1 MINYSFLETNQSQLI
16 EIYKKERYMNNGGV
30 EGALILD
37 FRKNDKVDV
46 FYWTIEAMIEQ
57 VREVFLVEYKKNLA
71 ENDNKKNLVY
81 VVLLDT
87 DNIEVKSYV
96 V

>member
-71 ENDNKKNLVY
+71 DNKKNLVY

>member
-16 EIYKKERYMNNGGV
+16 EIYKKERYMNNGGL

-46 FYWTIEAMIEQ
+46 FYWTIEAMIEK
-57 VREVFLVEYKKNLA
+57 VRDVFLVEYKKNLA
-71 ENDNKKNLVY
+71 ENKKNLVY
-81 VVLLDT
+81 VVMLDT
-87 DNIEVKSYV
+87 ENIEVKSYV